1 MKFKTLFLTFVDRFV
16 EKKTT
21 TWAASLAYYTAL
33 SLAPLLMLFLL
44 LSSQF
49 SYDLKKSFLS
59 EVHALM
65 GNEAA
70 MGIELIIQN
79 AKSRPDLMS
88 TSGIIGILTLLVSA
102 SLIFG
107 ELRSALNFIF
117 DVDVDI
123 NDYPFLKSFWIFLKV
138 RFFHMGL
145 VLGFLFIMIVS
156 LMVSTLI
163 SATLTQQDTPLSAVM
178 NVVMSAALYI
188 ILFSVLFHYLPEKR
202 TSWKRSFQG
211 GAITALLFVIGK
223 EVIGFYLGHG
233 AISSTYGAAGSILVL
248 LAWVYYSALIIFV
261 GAHIS
266 FILHSHAKIHNN
278 SPSLAPAE
286 S

>member
-1 MKFKTLFLTFVDRFV
+1 MGSVVGLLYCFV
-16 EKKTT
+16 
-21 TWAASLAYYTAL
+21 LA
-33 SLAPLLMLFLL
+33 
-44 LSSQF
+44 
-49 SYDLKKSFLS
+49 
-59 EVHALM
+59 
-65 GNEAA
+65 
-70 MGIELIIQN
+70 
-79 AKSRPDLMS
+79 RPDLMS
-88 TSGIIGILTLLVSA
+88 LSGIIGILTLLISA

-117 DVDVDI
+117 DVEEDK
-123 NDYPFLKSFWIFLKV
+123 NDYHFLESFWLFLKV
-138 RFFHMGL
+138 RVFHMGL

-156 LMVSTLI
+156 LIISTII
-163 SATLTQQDTPLSAVM
+163 SATLTQQGTPLSTTM
-178 NVVMSAALYI
+178 NVAASAALYI

-248 LAWVYYSALIIFV
+248 LAWVYYTALIIFV

-266 FILHSHAKIHNN
+266 FILHSHAKIQNKT
-278 SPSLAPAE
+278 PSLALTE
-286 S
+286 TSN